1 MAQFGHAIHPQPRLL
16 VHIRLAKGGWK
27 VVVAYPLC
35 SLRGGQ
41 TTTGQTKAWL
51 AASKVD
57 SSRVSKRLAMKAEQS
72 LSATIVPLL
81 SLAISQPILEVL
93 DGSVAWVAGGGN
105 DHCPSVR
112 EASTYDTSSLPR
124 SFSGGHQLAKQMSCI
139 DRALP
144 TADTQVRDVRR
155 PQQLPDR

>member
-57 SSRVSKRLAMKAEQS
+57 SSRVSKRLAGMKAEQS
-72 LSATIVPLL
+72 LSATIVP
-81 SLAISQPILEVL
+81 PIVACHQSAYT
-93 DGSVAWVAGGGN
+93 GSARWERCLGCRG
-105 DHCPSVR
+105 R
-112 EASTYDTSSLPR
+112 KRSLPLGTRGEHIRHKLSTEKLLRWTPACKTNELHR
-124 SFSGGHQLAKQMSCI
+124 SRSSNC
-139 DRALP
+139 
-144 TADTQVRDVRR
+144 
-155 PQQLPDR
+155 